1 MEIRSKSCRPRIQ
14 VVSPKDPDAA
24 AASCPMG
31 EEHVLAIIEHIISTC
46 TPVAEAH
53 RLLSIL
59 QGAGTVPWKTLE
71 PYVKVLRQWQSECG
85 RHAVQSRDVG
95 TPRAVEAAPINHEG
109 TAKFHALHHV
119 VLWTFAVGGW
129 NVCSAAGM
137 EAKHKEVRI
146 AALRVNDR
154 DNTQYDT
161 GRQVCALP
169 HVFAIEIQSMIS

>member
-1 MEIRSKSCRPRIQ
+1 MISRI
-14 VVSPKDPDAA
+14 PADAA

-31 EEHVLAIIEHIISTC
+31 EEHVLAIIEHIICTC
-46 TPVAEAH
+46 TPV
-53 RLLSIL
+53 
-59 QGAGTVPWKTLE
+59 
-71 PYVKVLRQWQSECG
+71 
-85 RHAVQSRDVG
+85 
-95 TPRAVEAAPINHEG
+95 
-109 TAKFHALHHV
+109 AKFHALHHV

-161 GRQVCALP
+161 GRQVCALI
-169 HVFAIEIQSMIS
+169 HEWAIQIQSMIA